1 MKSISEIISGQLP
14 IVRGNTYI
22 KRVLSIY
29 TDLFRHKYGF
39 YPQLPIG
46 RFGKSLKVLIRTH
59 TELQIAAML
68 ITFFNWQGM
77 DGGDAFER
85 DKLLKVTH
93 NMGWFFNS
101 VNKYEA
107 FLRNV
112 YFLKMDDEEEVK
124 KFVATNMM
132 SIK

>member
-1 MKSISEIISGQLP
+1 MLP
-14 IVRGNTYI
+14 LSRGNTYI

-46 RFGKSLKVLIRTH
+46 RFGKSLKVLMKDK
-59 TELQIAAML
+59 TEMQVAAL
-68 ITFFNWQGM
+68 LVTFFNWAGM
-77 DGGDAFER
+77 DGNDDFER

-93 NMGWFFNS
+93 NNGWFFNS

-107 FLRNV
+107 YLRNV
-112 YFLKMDDEEEVK
+112 FGLNLDDEDTVRQ
-124 KFVATNMM
+124 FVSLNMM
-132 SIK
+132 AIK